1 MNGHSSMTQS
11 GEGDGVS
18 HGGNHVTVVTMMA
31 IFLKKRSKLRAMDLG
46 WGCRYNSSFRNR
58 NDIISPKFSIFKHHT
73 KNLDNPMSQRQAL
86 PIGIQTFESL
96 RSSKDDFLYIDK
108 TAEIYEMTKLSVGYY
123 FLSRPRRFGKSMLC
137 STLQS
142 LFEGKQELFG
152 GLYIHDKWDWSVKL
166 PVVRIDLSA
175 ANYKDLDAVEAR
187 VWINLNRNA
196 EFHGV
201 ELKIVD
207 SLGGAF
213 EELILRIY
221 QKYDKKVVVLI
232 DEYDKPIQDT
242 LSNDDDLASKSLD
255 VLRGFYSAIK
265 ASDQYIRF
273 CFMTGITKFTGVGL
287 FSGANNFEDITLDPQ
302 YASICG
308 FTQQELNTCFGDY
321 FDGINMAEV
330 QAWYNGYN
338 YLGDRVYNPYDIL
351 LFLKKQGK
359 FDNYW
364 WDSGQPSFLT
374 KMFEKGAYETYDLEN
389 LELSSQELKQFTL
402 SNLNLPSLLWQAG
415 YLTITE
421 EIQEPFG
428 GSSYVLATPNRE
440 VRMTLNMLFL
450 ISLTSIESSRVLKR
464 NEAVRSLF
472 KNDLDGFE
480 ASVRAM
486 FAAIPFNNYV
496 QNNIQKYEGYYAS
509 VMFSFLAGLG
519 LKCKTE
525 ESISTGR
532 IDMVMESPTHIY
544 VIEFKVNAPK
554 PEGDE
559 RGEALNQ
566 IHKNKYYE
574 PYLND
579 DRKIVLIGMHFSEEK
594 RNLDWF
600 EDEELKID

>member
-1 MNGHSSMTQS
+1 
-11 GEGDGVS
+11 
-18 HGGNHVTVVTMMA
+18 
-31 IFLKKRSKLRAMDLG
+31 
-46 WGCRYNSSFRNR
+46 
-58 NDIISPKFSIFKHHT
+58 
-73 KNLDNPMSQRQAL
+73 MSQRQAL
-86 PIGIQTFESL
+86 PIGVQTFENL
-96 RSSKDDFLYIDK
+96 RSSKDNFLYVDK
-108 TAEIYEMTKLSVGYY
+108 TDKIHEMTKLSAGYY

-137 STLQS
+137 STLQA
-142 LFEGKQELFG
+142 LFEGKQELFE
-152 GLYIHDKWDWSVKL
+152 GLYIHDKWDWSERF
-166 PVVRIDLSA
+166 PVVRIDLSGV
-175 ANYKDLDAVEAR
+175 NYKSLDAVEQKIQF
-187 VWINLNRNA
+187 VLQYNA
-196 EFHGV
+196 NKHQV
-201 ELKIVD
+201 ELNTENQ
-207 SLGGAF
+207 LGSQF
-213 EELILRIY
+213 MMLIEAVAEKY
-221 QKYDKKVVVLI
+221 QNKVVILI

-242 LSNDDDLASKSLD
+242 LLNDNQLASESLD

-287 FSGANNFEDITLDPQ
+287 FSGANNFEDITLDSR

-308 FTQQELNTCFGDY
+308 FTQSELDTCFGDY
-321 FDGINMAEV
+321 FDGVNMDEV

-338 YLGDRVYNPYDIL
+338 YLGDKVYNPFDIL

-450 ISLTSIESSRVLKR
+450 ISLTSVESNRLLKR
-464 NEAVRSLF
+464 NEAVRCLF
-472 KNDLDGFE
+472 KNDLEGFE
-480 ASVRAM
+480 ANVRAM
-486 FAAIPFNNYV
+486 FSAIPFNNYV

-509 VMFSFLAGLG
+509 VMFSFMAGLG
-519 LKCKTE
+519 LQCRTE
-525 ESISTGR
+525 ETTYKGR
-532 IDMVMESPTHIY
+532 IDMTLETPTHIY
-544 VIEFKVNAPK
+544 VVEFKVNAPK
-554 PEGDE
+554 PKGKEK
-559 RGEALNQ
+559 GEAIQQ
-566 IHKNKYYE
+566 IHKKKYYA

-579 DRKIVLIGMHFSEEK
+579 GRKIILIGMHFSEQE

-600 EDEELKID
+600 EIDDTV

>member
-1 MNGHSSMTQS
+1 M
-11 GEGDGVS
+11 
-18 HGGNHVTVVTMMA
+18 
-31 IFLKKRSKLRAMDLG
+31 
-46 WGCRYNSSFRNR
+46 
-58 NDIISPKFSIFKHHT
+58 
-73 KNLDNPMSQRQAL
+73 DNPMSQRQAL
-86 PIGIQTFESL
+86 PIGIQTFEDL
-96 RSSKDDFLYIDK
+96 RTGGADYLYIDK
-108 TAEIYEMTKLSVGYY
+108 TAYIHEMTKLPKGYY

-137 STLQS
+137 STLQA
-142 LFEGKQELFG
+142 LFEGKKELFE
-152 GLYIHDKWDWSVKL
+152 GLYIHDKWDWSEKY
-166 PVVRIDLSA
+166 PVVRIDLSGIKYTSIEDLEKQLTNA
-175 ANYKDLDAVEAR
+175 LIDNCHKFELDLD
-187 VWINLNRNA
+187 N
-196 EFHGV
+196 FKKSGHGPQ
-201 ELKIVD
+201 L
-207 SLGGAF
+207 S
-213 EELILRIY
+213 ELIRTLYERY
-221 QKYDKKVVVLI
+221 QSKVVVLI

-287 FSGANNFEDITLDPQ
+287 FSGANNFEDITLDSS

-308 FTQQELNTCFGDY
+308 FTQHELNTCFGDY
-321 FDGINMAEV
+321 FDGIDMEEV

-338 YLGDRVYNPYDIL
+338 YLGEKVYNPYDIL
-351 LFLKKQGK
+351 LFLKKKGK

-402 SNLNLPSLLWQAG
+402 SNFNLPSLLWQAG

-450 ISLTSIESSRVLKR
+450 ISLTSVESNRLLKR
-464 NEAVRSLF
+464 NEAARSLF
-472 KNDLDGFE
+472 KNDLEQFE

-496 QNNIQKYEGYYAS
+496 QNNIQKYEGFYAS
-509 VMFSFLAGLG
+509 VMFSFMAGLG
-519 LKCKTE
+519 LKCRTE

-532 IDMVMESPTHIY
+532 IDMTMESPTHIY
-544 VIEFKVNAPK
+544 VIKFKVNAPQPK
-554 PEGDE
+554 DGE
-559 RGEALNQ
+559 RGEALDQ
-566 IHKNKYYE
+566 IHEKKYYE
-574 PYLND
+574 PYLNYG
-579 DRKIVLIGMHFSEEK
+579 RKIVLIGMHFNEK
-594 RNLDWF
+594 DRNLDWF
-600 EDEELKID
+600 KTEEL

>member
-1 MNGHSSMTQS
+1 
-11 GEGDGVS
+11 
-18 HGGNHVTVVTMMA
+18 
-31 IFLKKRSKLRAMDLG
+31 
-46 WGCRYNSSFRNR
+46 
-58 NDIISPKFSIFKHHT
+58 
-73 KNLDNPMSQRQAL
+73 MSQRQAL
-86 PIGIQTFESL
+86 PIGIQTFETL

-108 TAEIYEMTKLSVGYY
+108 TAEIYKMTKLSVGYY

-137 STLQS
+137 STMQA
-142 LFEGKQELFG
+142 LFEGKQELFE

-166 PVVRIDLSA
+166 PVVRIDLSGVT
-175 ANYKDLDAVEAR
+175 YKNLETVEQKIQFVLNSNAKKHQIDLNTDELLGSQFMML
-187 VWINLNRNA
+187 IESIA
-196 EFHGV
+196 E
-201 ELKIVD
+201 K
-207 SLGGAF
+207 
-213 EELILRIY
+213 Y
-221 QKYDKKVVVLI
+221 QNKVVILI

-287 FSGANNFEDITLDPQ
+287 FSGANNFNDISLDKR
-302 YASICG
+302 YASVCG
-308 FTQQELNTCFGDY
+308 FTQNELDNCFGDY
-321 FDGINMAEV
+321 FDGVNMEEV
-330 QAWYNGYN
+330 KAWYNGYN
-338 YLGDRVYNPYDIL
+338 YLGDRVYNPFDIL
-351 LFLKKQGK
+351 IFLDKGAK

-402 SNLNLPSLLWQAG
+402 SKLNLPSLLWQAG

-450 ISLTSIESSRVLKR
+450 ISLTSVESNRLLKR

-472 KNDLDGFE
+472 KNDLKEFE

-509 VMFSFLAGLG
+509 VMFSFMAGLG
-519 LKCKTE
+519 LKCRTE
-525 ESISTGR
+525 ETNSAGR
-532 IDMVMESPTHIY
+532 IDMVMESPSHIY
-544 VIEFKVNAPK
+544 VIEFKVNAAK

-559 RGEALNQ
+559 RGEALDQ
-566 IHKNKYYE
+566 IHEKKYYE

-579 DRKIVLIGMHFSEEK
+579 GRKIVLIGMHFSEK
-594 RNLDWF
+594 KKNLDWF
-600 EDEELKID
+600 RAEELLRN

>member
-1 MNGHSSMTQS
+1 M
-11 GEGDGVS
+11 
-18 HGGNHVTVVTMMA
+18 
-31 IFLKKRSKLRAMDLG
+31 
-46 WGCRYNSSFRNR
+46 
-58 NDIISPKFSIFKHHT
+58 
-73 KNLDNPMSQRQAL
+73 DNPMSQRQAL

-108 TAEIYEMTKLSVGYY
+108 TAQIYEMTKLSVGYY

-137 STLQS
+137 STMQV
-142 LFEGKQELFG
+142 LFEGKQELFE
-152 GLYIHDKWDWSVKL
+152 GLYIHDKWDWSEQY
-166 PVVRIDLSA
+166 PVVRIDLSGI
-175 ANYKDLDAVEAR
+175 NYE
-187 VWINLNRNA
+187 NLESVKVQLENSLLKNCLK
-196 EFHGV
+196 HGLSY
-201 ELKIVD
+201 ED
-207 SLGGAF
+207 
-213 EELILRIY
+213 LILKGLGPKFGEMIEALY
-221 QKYDKKVVVLI
+221 QKYNKKVVILI

-287 FSGANNFEDITLDPQ
+287 FSGANNFNDISLDKR
-302 YASICG
+302 YASVCG
-308 FTQQELNTCFGDY
+308 FTQNELDNCFGDY
-321 FDGINMAEV
+321 FDGVNMEEV

-338 YLGDRVYNPYDIL
+338 YLGDRVYNPFDIL
-351 LFLKKQGK
+351 IFLDKGAK

-450 ISLTSIESSRVLKR
+450 ISLTSVESNRLLKR

-472 KNDLDGFE
+472 KNDLGGFE

-496 QNNIQKYEGYYAS
+496 QNNIQKYEGFYAS
-509 VMFSFLAGLG
+509 VMFSFMAGLG
-519 LKCKTE
+519 LKCRTE
-525 ESISTGR
+525 ETNSAGR

-559 RGEALNQ
+559 RGEALDQ
-566 IHKNKYYE
+566 IHMKKYYE

-579 DRKIVLIGMHFSEEK
+579 GRNIVLIGMHFSEEK
-594 RNLDWF
+594 KNLDWF
-600 EDEELKID
+600 KAEELS

>member
-1 MNGHSSMTQS
+1 
-11 GEGDGVS
+11 
-18 HGGNHVTVVTMMA
+18 
-31 IFLKKRSKLRAMDLG
+31 
-46 WGCRYNSSFRNR
+46 
-58 NDIISPKFSIFKHHT
+58 
-73 KNLDNPMSQRQAL
+73 MSQRQAL
-86 PIGIQTFESL
+86 PIGIQTFEDL
-96 RSSKDDFLYIDK
+96 RTGGADYLYIDK
-108 TAEIYEMTKLSVGYY
+108 TAHIHEMTKLTKGYY

-137 STLQS
+137 STMQA
-142 LFEGKQELFG
+142 LFEGKHELFE
-152 GLYIHDKWDWSVKL
+152 GLYIHDKWDWSAKF

-175 ANYKDLDAVEAR
+175 TNYKNLEAVETR
-187 VWINLNRNA
+187 LWINLNRNA
-196 EFHGV
+196 EFHDI
-201 ELKIVD
+201 ELKITD

-221 QKYDKKVVVLI
+221 QKFDQKVVILV

-242 LSNDDDLASKSLD
+242 LSNDDDLASSSLD

-265 ASDQYIRF
+265 ASDQYVRF

-287 FSGANNFEDITLDPQ
+287 FSGANNFKDITLSPK
-302 YASICG
+302 YGTICG
-308 FTQQELNTCFGDY
+308 FTQQELDTCFGNY
-321 FDGINMAEV
+321 FEGIDMEEV
-330 QAWYNGYN
+330 KAWYNGYN
-338 YLGDRVYNPYDIL
+338 YLGDAVYNPFDIL
-351 LFLKKQGK
+351 LFLSENGIY
-359 FDNYW
+359 DNYW

-428 GSSYVLATPNRE
+428 GRSYVLSTPNRE

-450 ISLTSIESSRVLKR
+450 VSLTSVESNRLLKR

-480 ASVRAM
+480 TSVRAM

-509 VMFSFLAGLG
+509 VMFSFMAGLG
-519 LKCKTE
+519 LKCRTE
-525 ESISTGR
+525 ETNSAGR

-544 VIEFKVNAPK
+544 VIEFKVNAAKPK
-554 PEGDE
+554 DGD
-559 RGEALNQ
+559 RGEALDQ
-566 IHKNKYYE
+566 IHKKKYYE

-579 DRKIVLIGMHFSEEK
+579 GRKIVLIGMHFSEEK
-594 RNLDWF
+594 KNLDWF
-600 EDEELKID
+600 KAEELK